1 MKYRIN
7 KIRNGIHFKYNGD
20 VEVKT
25 WLFWKYLGLAMGD
38 TLPHLEIM
46 AKALVKDYIKKE
58 KMSKVLEFEY
68 DV

>member
-7 KIRNGIHFKYNGD
+7 KIRNGIHFKYIGD

-38 TLPHLEIM
+38 TLPHLEIE

-58 KMSKVLEFEY
+58 KMPKVLEFEY